1 MSHEP
6 IHIEDNDE
14 TTQNQEYT
22 KKRRRPN
29 KEKPP
34 QELRKRGRPLDL
46 DYFTQYSVT
55 VTKWL
60 RKARKLVPLSALE
73 SL

>member
-34 QELRKRGRPLDL
+34 QELRKRGRPLDP
-46 DYFTQYSVT
+46 DYYAFRVIFLF
-55 VTKWL
+55 K
-60 RKARKLVPLSALE
+60 KLIEFVLE
-73 SL
+73 TIILEIE